1 MITKTEVINL
11 IIKKLP
17 SSQVFVENL
26 KGNDHLQ
33 VTVIASEFNGL
44 SLVKQHQLVY
54 SALKEEL
61 ASEAIHALAL
71 KTEKPEVAVPLLV
84 ETIRIMTPNS
94 PEGKKA
100 YERLIQ
106 LGFVETKYKG

>member
-11 IIKKLP
+11 IKNKIP
-17 SSQVFVENL
+17 SAQISIENI

-71 KTEKPEVAVPLLV
+71 KTA
-84 ETIRIMTPNS
+84 TPN
-94 PEGKKA
+94 
-100 YERLIQ
+100 
-106 LGFVETKYKG
+106 

>member
-1 MITKTEVINL
+1 MVTKSKVINL
-11 IIKKLP
+11 ITTQLP
-17 SSQVFVENL
+17 DAVVKVENL

-33 VTVIASEFNGL
+33 VTVISSKFNGL

-71 KTEKPEVAVPLLV
+71 KTE
-84 ETIRIMTPNS
+84 TPM
-94 PEGKKA
+94 
-100 YERLIQ
+100 
-106 LGFVETKYKG
+106 